1 MKNIFL
7 IVAAFIMFL
16 AACKS
21 NNQDNNTISQDTAGL
36 AAFRQQKLLDAQ
48 LADQARIDSAAQA
61 KVDQM
66 NAEKASTAAVAT
78 RSANKS
84 SAVRQSSR
92 SSSSSARRSSS
103 SSSGTYS
110 RGSNDGYAS
119 APVQT
124 APERRGISKAAK
136 GAMIGAGTGAVAGAI
151 INKRNRGAGAVI
163 GGVVGGAVGYGV
175 GRSQDKKD
183 GRY

>member
-1 MKNIFL
+1 MKKIFL

-84 SAVRQSSR
+84 SAVRQR

-110 RGSNDGYAS
+110 SGSNDGYAS